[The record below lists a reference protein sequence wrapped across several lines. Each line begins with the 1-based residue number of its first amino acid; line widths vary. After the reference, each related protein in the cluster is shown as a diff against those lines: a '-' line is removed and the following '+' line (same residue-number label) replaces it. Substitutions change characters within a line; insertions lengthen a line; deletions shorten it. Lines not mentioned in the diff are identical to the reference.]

1 MIQEIYI
8 DLLDNHV
15 YESIFNKQYD
25 SGRIVHFYLTDGGEK
40 LDVSATSILFE
51 TKLPN
56 GKVVQTHC
64 TQKGEFYELI
74 IENVITQYASNRIP
88 YQIKIIQ
95 NNAVIRSITGNI
107 KVEDSVIAPEDI
119 IETNYP
125 NIVVT
130 LNSDG
135 KIENDLLYDA
145 TTSRKGIVQLED
157 SMTSDSTDKAATP
170 HSVNML
176 REYTN
181 EKLDDKVNKSEVGQP
196 NGVAELDSNGI
207 IISSQLPSYVDDV
220 LEFDTKSD
228 FPKNGESGKIY
239 VDKSNNV
246 SYRWSG
252 SQYIM
257 IASDLT
263 LGETASTAYRG
274 DRGRIAFDH
283 SQEPHVRERE
293 LTLEEYKSLP
303 NTKYSDGV
311 TYYITDGQPEDLQAK
326 NIGFDKTKTG
336 LQSYTNVQ
344 DVIDHL
350 TDLFY
355 PVGSIYMSTNP
366 TSPAVKFGGTW
377 EQIKDR
383 FLVSAGGNY
392 AVNATG
398 GSANAIVPYHTHTF
412 TGTSATTASQS
423 ASTTSSVDHTHTF
436 TPSGSVVNNND
447 DSARNLLIDTT
458 SGSVIRSGVNATVLP
473 GGNFLATSGSDGQG
487 VIRGYSGLKFTG
499 TQGTTSKNTHSHTL
513 AHTHTVKATGTIS
526 YAGSSGNTTN
536 ANLPPYLAVYMWK
549 RTK

>member
-263 LGETASTAYRG
+263 LGETSSTAYRG
-274 DRGRIAFDH
+274 DRGKIAFDH
-283 SQEPHVRERE
+283 SQEPHVKERE
-293 LTLEEYKSLP
+293 LTLEEYNSLP

-392 AVNATG
+392 TVNATG

-412 TGTSATTASQS
+412 TGTEKNYTSGNQS
-423 ASTTSSVDHTHTF
+423 ASHTHTTSVTPAGTISGGSHKHDIFTKVVDIASGVGYTTVGLGYGKDQVIGTKDASHTHTF
-436 TPSGSVVNNND
+436 TGTAKNY
-447 DSARNLLIDTT
+447 T
-458 SGSVIRSGVNATVLP
+458 SGNQSAS
-473 GGNFLATSGSDGQG
+473 
-487 VIRGYSGLKFTG
+487 
-499 TQGTTSKNTHSHTL
+499 
-513 AHTHTVKATGTIS
+513 HTHTTTITPAGTNS
-526 YAGSSGNTTN
+526 YAGTSGNTTN